1 MKTLVLPQERHREIL
16 RRLAESGRVLAAGL
30 AREFGTSEDT
40 IRRDLRDLAEAGRCE
55 RVYGGAILLSPATG
69 SLRERLSEAPARK
82 AALART
88 ASALVRA
95 GQVVFID
102 TGSTNLAIAHA
113 LPQDVPLTVA
123 TNAPAVAAA
132 LGERERTEI
141 IVIGGRLDRR
151 LGGTTGAAAVAG
163 VRQIRADLCFIG
175 TCAVEVEL
183 GIGACDAEE
192 AMLKRAIVEA
202 SASCVVAVLADKLG
216 TRAPFFV
223 APASAIHHLVVEAG
237 TARERTAPLASS
249 GVTIHEAGA
258 AADD

>member
-1 MKTLVLPQERHREIL
+1 MKTVVLPQERHREIL
-16 RRLAESGRVLAAGL
+16 RRLAENGRVLATDL
-30 AREFGTSEDT
+30 SREFGTSEDT

-55 RVYGGAILLSPATG
+55 RVYGGAVPVSPASGT
-69 SLRERLSEAPARK
+69 LRERLSEAPARK

-88 ASALVRA
+88 AAALVRP

-113 LPQDVPLTVA
+113 LPQDMRLTVA
-123 TNAPAVAAA
+123 TNAPAVAVA
-132 LGERERTEI
+132 LGERERTEV
-141 IVIGGRLDRR
+141 IVIGGRLDSR
-151 LGGTTGAAAVAG
+151 LGGATGAAAVAA

-183 GIGACDAEE
+183 GIGDCDAEE
-192 AMLKRAIVEA
+192 ALLKRAIIEA

-223 APASAIHHLVVEAG
+223 APASAIHHLVVESG
-237 TARERTAPLASS
+237 TACERTAPLAAL
-249 GVTIHEAGA
+249 GMTIHTAGG